1 MKMKKWLVLFLFLLF
16 TSANVQAGKVKLATG
31 EWVPFTSEG
40 LENYGFFT
48 EIISEVFKE
57 MGVEAEYV
65 FYPWRRCYDSV
76 KKGKAW
82 AAFPYSYT
90 EERAKEV
97 LYSDQI
103 AYSTTK
109 FFYYKNNKD
118 YEYETLEDLRPYK
131 LGGVIGYFYEKL
143 LNKAGLEVDYVPK
156 ELNAIEKLMV
166 RRIELLPLN
175 ELVGWHLIK
184 KHFSDEENNFGTLE
198 KAFSRD
204 ALHLIVSKKYPDTRE
219 LLKEFNAALKR
230 VKENDTY
237 KSILKKYN
245 IEE

>member
-1 MKMKKWLVLFLFLLF
+1 MKKWLVLFLVLLF
-16 TSANVQAGKVKLATG
+16 TGANAQAEKVKLGTG
-31 EWVPFTSEG
+31 EWAPYTSEG

-65 FYPWRRCYDSV
+65 FYPWRRCYDLV
-76 KKGKAW
+76 KKGKLW

-97 LYSDQI
+97 LYSDPV
-103 AYSTTK
+103 AYSTTT
-109 FFYYKNNKD
+109 FFYYKNNKN
-118 YEYETLEDLRPYK
+118 YKYETLEDLRPYK
-131 LGGVIGYFYEKL
+131 LGGVLGYFYEELFK
-143 LNKAGLEVDYVPK
+143 KAGLEVDYVYK
-156 ELNAIEKLMV
+156 ELNAIEKLMA

-175 ELVGWHLIK
+175 ELVGWSLIK
-184 KHFSDEENNFGTLE
+184 KHLSNEESNFGTLE

-204 ALHLIVSKKYPDTRE
+204 ALHLIVSKEYSDTRE
-219 LLKEFNAALKR
+219 LLKGFNAALKR
-230 VKENDTY
+230 VIENDTY